1 MVNRVVAA
9 LENYQKQYQTKITKL
24 TTGALN
30 NSKGRWHKFIVTGLF
45 AEIAFHFYLKHQENS

>member
-30 NSKGRWHKFIVTGLF
+30 YSKGRRDKFIVTGLF
-45 AEIAFHFYLKHQENS
+45 AGVAFHFYLKH